1 MITAFIPARGGS
13 KGIFGKNIKE
23 GKKVKQGQIIG
34 YVGSTGMSTGPHL
47 HYVVIENR
55 KKIFSF
61 YMKHLNKKKFEM
73 QLITKNTNFVPW
85 TVSIKINNNF
95 TQKKRNNIM
104 SLLGKMGIETRNG
117 FYSPYELPIF
127 SKKKG
132 LPVSLMLSRR
142 IISLPLYE
150 GLSELKVKYICSAL
164 NKVSK

>member
-1 MITAFIPARGGS
+1 MTELSIILPTYNEKDNIILLVNKIIRLL
-13 KGIFGKNIKE
+13 KNYKKKE
-23 GKKVKQGQIIG
+23 IIIVDDSSPDNT
-34 YVGSTGMSTGPHL
+34 YSLV
-47 HYVVIENR
+47 
-55 KKIFSF
+55 
-61 YMKHLNKKKFEM
+61 KKKFEM
-73 QLITKNTNFVPW
+73 QKITKHTDFVPW

-142 IISLPLYE
+142 IINLPLYE
-150 GLSELKVKYICSAL
+150 GLSELKVKYICSVL
-164 NKVSK
+164 DKVSK